1 MGLNGNNSSDNL
13 AQVQLCLRLIEGGA
27 GTNARLRQKG
37 GGVSNP
43 TKKFRDKSFQVLN
56 TRLSA
61 EDNVISAANKARRML
76 FYLKR
81 YFGTLT
87 TSIFLRLYKAFIRP
101 HLEYAI

>member
-1 MGLNGNNSSDNL
+1 MGLNGNNGSENV

-37 GGVSNP
+37 GGVESHQEVQ
-43 TKKFRDKSFQVLN
+43 RQVIPSLKHQ
-56 TRLSA
+56 A
-61 EDNVISAANKARRML
+61 EDNIVSAANKARRIL

-81 YFGTLT
+81 YFATLT

-101 HLEYAI
+101 PLEYAL